1 MFFPLDPMISPLKSN
16 NLPLEYGVLPL
27 KCTHFA
33 IQIPYFYLETRD
45 FCFEPHHVS
54 PEIAQSSLAILPF
67 HLGNA
72 ILFTRL
78 HSVHYMSCLS
88 SHFHSLRSFRSLR
101 AFFPM
106 LPPSHLIRWT
116 PSGECKPIS
125 LKKGNSEIPKT
136 ETQNLKYE
144 NLKIQ
149 KMKNWKL
156 QKLKSQKLKPLKNYD
171 AKTRKLISHAVLRV
185 SPCR

>member
-1 MFFPLDPMISPLKSN
+1 MFFPLDPMISPLKSD

-67 HLGNA
+67 HLG
-72 ILFTRL
+72 
-78 HSVHYMSCLS
+78 
-88 SHFHSLRSFRSLR
+88 
-101 AFFPM
+101 
-106 LPPSHLIRWT
+106 
-116 PSGECKPIS
+116 K
-125 LKKGNSEIPKT
+125 
-136 ETQNLKYE
+136 QNLKYE

-149 KMKNWKL
+149 KMKNGKL
-156 QKLKSQKLKPLKNYD
+156 QKQKSQKLKPLKNYD
-171 AKTRKLISHAVLRV
+171 VKTRKPISHAVAPFPPPLALLHISLLLVLLRV
-185 SPCR
+185 TTVLLPATSAPRGPEVFLKWVDSETPPYQ

>member
-67 HLGNA
+67 H
-72 ILFTRL
+72 
-78 HSVHYMSCLS
+78 
-88 SHFHSLRSFRSLR
+88 
-101 AFFPM
+101 
-106 LPPSHLIRWT
+106 
-116 PSGECKPIS
+116 SGK
-125 LKKGNSEIPKT
+125 
-136 ETQNLKYE
+136 QNLKYE

-149 KMKNWKL
+149 KMKNGKL
-156 QKLKSQKLKPLKNYD
+156 QKLKSQKLKPIKNYD
-171 AKTRKLISHAVLRV
+171 VKTRKPISHAVLRV
-185 SPCR
+185 APCR

>member
-1 MFFPLDPMISPLKSN
+1 MFFPLDRMISPLKSD

-67 HLGNA
+67 HLG
-72 ILFTRL
+72 
-78 HSVHYMSCLS
+78 
-88 SHFHSLRSFRSLR
+88 
-101 AFFPM
+101 
-106 LPPSHLIRWT
+106 
-116 PSGECKPIS
+116 K
-125 LKKGNSEIPKT
+125 
-136 ETQNLKYE
+136 QNLKYE

-149 KMKNWKL
+149 KMKNGKL
-156 QKLKSQKLKPLKNYD
+156 QKLKSQKLKPMKNYD
-171 AKTRKLISHAVLRV
+171 VKTRKPISHAVLRV